1 MNRRNQSYSNRLF
14 RMMLRIL
21 PFDFRRDFGGEME
34 EVFHEQRAG
43 IESEGGKIGVLRLW
57 WETLLGI
64 LRTAPREHLAILR
77 QDAGYALR
85 MMRANLGYTVVAL
98 ATLALGIGANT
109 AIFSI
114 IHGILLQPLPYP
126 QGQQLVVLRQQAPKT
141 GASDVSFSV
150 KEIADYRSQNHTL
163 SALVEYHTMTFTLLG
178 HGEAERV
185 RTGVVSAG
193 FFDFFGVKP
202 VLGRTFLPSDEEH
215 GAPGVLVLSYEYW
228 QRSQHGDP
236 DIVGKTFEMNDRV
249 HTVIGV
255 LPSFPQYPNE
265 NDLYMPTSAC
275 PYRSSQGLIEDR
287 DQRMMS
293 VFGRLKPGTTLE
305 QSQADIAAIAGRLRQ
320 EYPKS
325 YPDWAGYTATSSS
338 LQEELT
344 HQARPTL
351 YVLLGA
357 AGFVLLIACANVAN
371 LTLARMVR
379 RERELAIRTAMG
391 ADKARLFRQLLTES
405 SILGLLAGTVGLLL
419 AFESRRLLVDF
430 AARLSPRALEIHIDA
445 PAVIF
450 ALVAA
455 IGTSIMFGTLSALD
469 SRPDLGSGLKEG
481 SSQSTA
487 GRRRR
492 RARSVLI
499 VCQVAFSLVLL
510 IGAGL
515 MVRSLIKLQS
525 VDPGFVPQRVLTMGV
540 NLNWSRYKT
549 STQLRQVVRQLLQ
562 RTENLPGV
570 LSAAVGSSFPLDPD
584 SIAMGPMLNNFEVD
598 GQPEAPGQPAP
609 LADLRRGTV
618 DYFRTLGIPLLQGRT
633 FAETDNDDAPGV
645 AVVNRSFAR
654 RLWPNEDPIGKRLK
668 FGHADHWTTVIGVV
682 GDVKEFGLDKKVDDE
697 IYLSM
702 AQEPAVGS
710 LLLRTTGDPLTL
722 ANAARRVVHEL
733 DPQTAITNLETLEQ
747 ARSETLASPRVT
759 TQLLGLFAVL
769 ALVIAA
775 TGIGGILALSVSQRV
790 HEIGIRVALGADSFD
805 VLRMIVGQGMS
816 LVLLGAVLG
825 LAGALA
831 LTRLL
836 RALLFGVTPTDPV
849 TFAGVA
855 LLLLGTALLAC
866 YIPARRATRIDPL
879 TALRC
884 E

>member
-1 MNRRNQSYSNRLF
+1 MSRQNQSYSDRLF
-14 RMMLRIL
+14 RMLLRVL

-34 EVFHEQRAG
+34 EVFREQRAG
-43 IESEGGKIGVLRLW
+43 MKREAGKIGVLRLW

-64 LRTAPREHLAILR
+64 FRTAPREHLAMLR

-85 MMRANLGYTVVAL
+85 MMRANFGYTVVAL
-98 ATLALGIGANT
+98 VTLALGIGANT
-109 AIFSI
+109 AIFSV

-126 QGQQLVVLRQQAPKT
+126 QGQQLVVLQQQAPKA
-141 GASDVSFSV
+141 GVANVSFSV

-163 SALVEYHTMTFTLLG
+163 SSLVEYHTMTFTLLG

-185 RTGVVSAG
+185 QAGVVSAG

-215 GAPGVLVLSYEYW
+215 GAPAVFLLSYEYW

-236 DIVGKTFEMNDRV
+236 DIVGKTFEMNDKV
-249 HTVIGV
+249 HTVVGV
-255 LPSFPQYPNE
+255 LPPVPQYPNE
-265 NDLYMPTSAC
+265 NDVYMPTSAC
-275 PYRSSQGLIEDR
+275 PVRSSQEMIENR

-293 VFGRLKPGTTLE
+293 VFGRLKPGATLQ

-325 YPDWAGYTATSSS
+325 YPEWAGYTATSGS

-379 RERELAIRTAMG
+379 RERELVIRTALG
-391 ADKARLFRQLLTES
+391 ADKARLLRQLLTES
-405 SILGLLAGTVGLLL
+405 SILGLVAGVMGLLL
-419 AFESRRLLVDF
+419 AFESLRLLVDF
-430 AARLSPRALEIHIDA
+430 AARLSPRAREIHIDA
-445 PAVIF
+445 PALIF

-455 IGTSIMFGTLSALD
+455 IGTSIIFGTLSALD
-469 SRPDLGSGLKEG
+469 SRPDLAAGLREG
-481 SSQSTA
+481 SSQTTV

-492 RARSVLI
+492 RARNALI

-515 MVRSLIKLQS
+515 LVRSLIKLQS

-540 NLNWSRYKT
+540 NLNWSRYT
-549 STQLRQVVRQLLQ
+549 TATQRRQIARQLLEK
-562 RTENLPGV
+562 TENLPGV

-584 SIAMGPMLNNFEVD
+584 SIAMGPMLNDFQVE
-598 GQPEAPGQPAP
+598 GQPEAPGQPTP
-609 LADLRRGTV
+609 LADVRRGTV
-618 DYFRTLGIPLLQGRT
+618 GYFRTLGIPLLKGRT
-633 FAETDNDDAPGV
+633 FAETDDDRAPWV
-645 AVVNRSFAR
+645 AVINRSFAR
-654 RLWPNEDPIGKRLK
+654 RLWPDVDPIGRRLK
-668 FGHADHWTTVIGVV
+668 FGKADRWTTVIGVV

-697 IYLSM
+697 IYLPM
-702 AQEPAVGS
+702 AQDPSVGS

-722 ANAARRVVHEL
+722 ANAVRRVVHEL

-759 TQLLGLFAVL
+759 AQLLGLFAAL

-790 HEIGIRVALGADSFD
+790 HEIGIRVALGADSFA
-805 VLRMIVGQGMS
+805 VMRMIVGQGMS
-816 LVLLGAVLG
+816 LVLLGGALG

-836 RALLFGVTPTDPV
+836 KALLFEVTPTDPS
-849 TFAGVA
+849 TFAGVV